1 MRKVKPA
8 MQETKSSY
16 KTLQALIIL
25 ASFTIIVAGMQAAK
39 SIMVPFLLA
48 LFISIIASPPY
59 FWLQKKGIPKAI
71 SLIIVMLTFL
81 LVAAF
86 IGIIIG
92 TSINDFTLR
101 LPFYEERLQ
110 TQTQD
115 LVNFLIQKN
124 IVEPEFN
131 LSNIFNPSSV
141 LKIAAEGL
149 NQVSGFVANG
159 FMILLTVIF
168 IILELT
174 GIPNKIKKISSTP
187 ENSISRIL
195 EISRQITKYSILKT
209 RISLITGILV
219 YILLIILGIDYPL
232 LWAVLAFALN
242 FIPNI
247 GSIIA
252 AIVPI
257 LLAVVQYGFIQALL
271 VLVGY
276 VVINTIIGNIVEP
289 RLMGKGLGLST
300 LVVFISLV
308 FWGWIFGPIG
318 MLLSVPL
325 TITVKIALE
334 SSDETRWLAVLLGP
348 EISDRV

>member
-1 MRKVKPA
+1 

-16 KTLQALIIL
+16 KTLQVLIIL
-25 ASFTIIVAGMQAAK
+25 ASFTIIVAGMQAAN
-39 SIMVPFLLA
+39 SIIVPFLLA

-59 FWLQKKGIPKAI
+59 FWLQKKGFPKAI

-110 TQTQD
+110 TQTQG

-124 IVEPEFN
+124 IVDPEFN

-209 RISLITGILV
+209 WVSLITGILV

-289 RLMGKGLGLST
+289 KLMGKGLGLST

-348 EISDRV
+348 EI

>member
-1 MRKVKPA
+1 

-16 KTLQALIIL
+16 KTLQALLIL
-25 ASFTIIVAGMQAAK
+25 SSFTIIVAGMQAAK

-48 LFISIIASPPY
+48 LFVSIIASPPY
-59 FWLQKKGIPKAI
+59 FWLQKRGIPKTV
-71 SLIIVMLTFL
+71 SLIIVILVFL
-81 LVAAF
+81 IMVAF

-92 TSINDFTLR
+92 TSVSDFTIR

-124 IVEPEFN
+124 IVKPDFN
-131 LSNIFNPSSV
+131 LLNIFNPSSV
-141 LKIAAEGL
+141 LKITGEAL
-149 NQVSGFVANG
+149 NQLSGLVANG

-168 IILELT
+168 IILEVT
-174 GIPNKIKKISSTP
+174 SIPNKIKKISSTP

-209 RISLITGILV
+209 WISLITGILV
-219 YILLIILGIDYPL
+219 YLLLIILDIDYPL

-257 LLAVVQYGFIQALL
+257 LLAMVQYGFIQALL
-271 VLVGY
+271 VLIGY
-276 VVINTIIGNIVEP
+276 LVINTIIGNIVEP
-289 RLMGKGLGLST
+289 KLMGKGLGLST

-325 TITVKIALE
+325 TITLKIALE

-348 EISDRV
+348 EI